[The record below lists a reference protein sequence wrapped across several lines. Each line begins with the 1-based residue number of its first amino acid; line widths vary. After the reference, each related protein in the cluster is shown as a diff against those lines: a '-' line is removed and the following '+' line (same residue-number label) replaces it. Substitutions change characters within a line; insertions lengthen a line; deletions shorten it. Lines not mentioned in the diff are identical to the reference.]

1 MQKIILRHLSGS
13 KANTTEE
20 LAADQ
25 NLDVTFGREDGVQV
39 KYDPTRDMDDL
50 VSRQH
55 AKIGRDPND
64 ANSYF
69 IEDLGSRN
77 GTFLNKQ
84 RLSGRASIAPGDHVQ
99 FGPGGPEF
107 EFDLNPRPN
116 VPARTREA
124 TMADMSKSAVVA
136 SPATRESSIVDPN
149 ASTAP
154 PPATGEPVKATVGKA
169 TVERMIGDTKKQG
182 QKTTMFVGLGA
193 AGLVA
198 LVGGLLLMRSMSSEK
213 MAKDDADKTR
223 TAMVDAQATAT
234 ADREADKTAQKEKDA
249 AAAAAAPMTPAEIVA
264 KNANAIVRIQVG
276 WRLNYVTP
284 TKTGQAYHAFYPNKD
299 PKTGKPIVPV
309 DRKELALY
317 VELPDGTIEPILT
330 DQPNAHPIGGEHMG
344 SGFAV
349 SNDGFILTNRHVAAT
364 WETTYHFP
372 DYASPGI
379 VIRANGKPDLLA
391 QAPTKWVPGETK
403 QEGQRL
409 QGGVVGENEY
419 LYVTFP
425 GNATRSEARTARISD
440 RHDVTLIK
448 IDTFSPVDKVEFNDN
463 YDTIKPGDTQ
473 IVLGY
478 PALSPPVMGV
488 VRSQDVFNN
497 SVKFREIPDPTVS
510 VGNVGRIL
518 RGDDSTKGKDPTYSM
533 FGDSYQLTI
542 NSTGGGNSGGPVF
555 DDKGRVTGIF
565 TAGSTGPGPGIS
577 FAVPIRFGLELM
589 NVSGKKKA
597 SSSPDN
603 KASADDSSADN
614 STDTNA
620 TDTNSTDANA
630 AP

>member
-13 KANTTEE
+13 KANTVQE
-20 LAADQ
+20 LAANP

-55 AKIGRDPND
+55 AKIGQDASDP
-64 ANSYF
+64 NSYF

-84 RLSGRASIAPGDHVQ
+84 RLSGRANIAPGDHVQ

-107 EFDLNPRPN
+107 EFDLDPRPS

-124 TMADMSKSAVVA
+124 SVADMSKSAVVA
-136 SPATRESSIVDPN
+136 SPATRESSVVNPN
-149 ASTAP
+149 TSTAP

-198 LVGGLLLMRSMSSEK
+198 LVGGLLLMRSMNSEK
-213 MAKDDADKTR
+213 VAQNEVNKTKVAMA
-223 TAMVDAQATAT
+223 DAQATAT
-234 ADREADKTAQKEKDA
+234 AEREADRKTEEEKDA
-249 AAAAAAPMTPAEIVA
+249 AAAAAAPMTPAEIVS

-276 WRLNYVTP
+276 WRLNYVSQ

-299 PKTGKPIVPV
+299 PKSGKPMVPNGS
-309 DRKELALY
+309 KELALY

-372 DYASPGI
+372 EYASPGI
-379 VIRANGKPDLLA
+379 VIRANGKPELLE
-391 QAPTKWVPGETK
+391 QAPQKWVPGDTK

-409 QGGVVGENEY
+409 QGGFVGENQY

-425 GNATRSEARTARISD
+425 GNATRSEARTSRVSD

-488 VRSQDVFNN
+488 VRSQDVFNSN
-497 SVKFREIPDPTVS
+497 VKVREIPDPTVS

-518 RGDDSTKGKDPTYSM
+518 RGDDSTKGKDPTYSL

-555 DDKGRVTGIF
+555 DDKGRVTGIY
-565 TAGSTGPGPGIS
+565 TAGSNGPGPGIS

-589 NVSGKKKA
+589 NVSGKKKEESA
-597 SSSPDN
+597 PDDKTSDN
-603 KASADDSSADN
+603 SADANSA
-614 STDTNA
+614 T
-620 TDTNSTDANA
+620 ANA
-630 AP
+630 AQ

>member
-1 MQKIILRHLSGS
+1 MQKIILRHISGS
-13 KANTTEE
+13 KANTTDE
-20 LAADQ
+20 LTANP

-55 AKIGRDPND
+55 AKIGSDASD
-64 ANSYF
+64 ANLYF

-84 RLSGRASIAPGDHVQ
+84 RLSGRANIAPGDHVQ

-107 EFDLNPRPN
+107 EFDLDPRPN

-136 SPATRESSIVDPN
+136 PATRESSIVDPN
-149 ASTAP
+149 ASSPGTAP
-154 PPATGEPVKATVGKA
+154 PLATGEPVKATVGKA

-198 LVGGLLLMRSMSSEK
+198 LVGGLLLMNSMNARKEAQDTATATNK
-213 MAKDDADKTR
+213 KLADTQTQMA
-223 TAMVDAQATAT
+223 DAQATAAADKEE
-234 ADREADKTAQKEKDA
+234 ADRTAEEVAKN
-249 AAAAAAPMTPAEIVA
+249 APMTPAQIVSA
-264 KNANAIVRIQVG
+264 NAAAIVRIQVG
-276 WRLNYVTP
+276 WKLNYVTP

-299 PKTGKPIVPV
+299 PKTGKPLVPV

-317 VELPDGTIEPILT
+317 VELPGGAIEPILT
-330 DQPNAHPIGGEHMG
+330 GQPNAHPIGGEHMG

-349 SNDGFILTNRHVAAT
+349 SSDGFILTNRHVAAT
-364 WETTYHFP
+364 WETGYQFP

-379 VIRANGKPDLLA
+379 VIRANGKPDVLP
-391 QAPTKWVPGETK
+391 QAPPNWVPGETK

-409 QGGVVGENEY
+409 QGGFVGANEY

-448 IDTFSPVDKVEFNDN
+448 IDTPVAVDKVEFNDN
-463 YDTIKPGDTQ
+463 YDTIKPGDSQ

-478 PALSPPVMGV
+478 PAMSPAVMGV
-488 VRSQDVFNN
+488 VRSQDVFNQN
-497 SVKFREIPDPTVS
+497 VKFREIPDPTVS

-518 RGDDSTKGKDPTYSM
+518 RGDEETKGKDPTYSM

-555 DDKGRVTGIF
+555 DDKGQVTGIY
-565 TAGSTGPGPGIS
+565 TAGSSGSGPGIS

-589 NVSGKKKA
+589 DVSSKKRDKA
-597 SSSPDN
+597 
-603 KASADDSSADN
+603 
-614 STDTNA
+614 TDEKTS
-620 TDTNSTDANA
+620 DTNSVANSA
-630 AP
+630 E